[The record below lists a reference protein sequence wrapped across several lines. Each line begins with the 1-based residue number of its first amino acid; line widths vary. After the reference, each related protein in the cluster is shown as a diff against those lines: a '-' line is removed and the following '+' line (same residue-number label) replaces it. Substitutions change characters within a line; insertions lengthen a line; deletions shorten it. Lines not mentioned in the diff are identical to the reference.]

1 MMLSIENYTCAKYIK
16 KKKKKEKTP
25 ALKMI
30 AKKNSFQVVISL
42 KEINILLPSLTVR
55 PVIKN
60 IYFIAA
66 EHLNYVYK
74 THH

>member
-1 MMLSIENYTCAKYIK
+1 
-16 KKKKKEKTP
+16 
-25 ALKMI
+25 MI

-42 KEINILLPSLTVR
+42 KETNILLPSLTVR

-66 EHLNYVYK
+66 VHLNYVYK